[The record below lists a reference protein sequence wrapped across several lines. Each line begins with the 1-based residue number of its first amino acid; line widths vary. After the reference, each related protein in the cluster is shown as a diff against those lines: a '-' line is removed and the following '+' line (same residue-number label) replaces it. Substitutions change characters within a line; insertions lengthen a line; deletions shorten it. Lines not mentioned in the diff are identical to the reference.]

1 MKKIRK
7 DTAGIKKTQVNR
19 KLHYKKMA
27 ALAVAGVLVAGS
39 TLTGCGKKNIDYSV
53 DGGSGNGGS
62 ADSGSLQ
69 DKYGIPE
76 SCDMTLETGDS
87 GLSKL
92 AIEADEVSVPSTM
105 DLPIV
110 YAKKKEISND
120 AKKQLV
126 ESLVEKDKGI
136 YAFDY
141 DNMTKADIQEQIDQY
156 EKEKKNSAANGDTSG
171 STWYDSMID
180 GLKDQLQK
188 APDEYPAADDYSG
201 TEFLGEIGGRKFLV
215 NVDDQGGASGSMC
228 LKDQLITYRPKDG
241 ASGVYF
247 STPDTGDDL
256 TDVDMSSTNVCT
268 FSKDEAQSIADEFV
282 NKIGMADVTLNK
294 AQDLYWYYYG
304 ADGNTDSV
312 EVDGYVFSY
321 TRSINNQPT
330 ASAEVWNVDNLMQD
344 DASVSIPSEKC
355 EVYVDSNGVI
365 SANWVNY
372 FEITDKTESKDLLSF
387 DELLKKANTNIAE
400 YYTTYP
406 TRYKKVEFNDMKLAY
421 YLEKTDEDGVFKYVP
436 AWILTQYEDM
446 ADESNNADYPDQM
459 VVLDATDGSVI
470 DLLELSKSLG
480 TYQNYDTDTIA
491 RDVSDEGDSSITSV
505 GDTDSSEDTT
515 DASSDTTD
523 DTTDDTTGDTA
534 EK

>member
-1 MKKIRK
+1 MRKIRK

-27 ALAVAGVLVAGS
+27 ALAVAGVLVAG
-39 TLTGCGKKNIDYSV
+39 TALTGCGKKNIDYSV

-69 DKYGIPE
+69 GKYGIPE
-76 SCDMTLETGDS
+76 SCDTTLDTGSS

-92 AIEADEVSVPSTM
+92 AIEADEVSVPSTV

-126 ESLVEKDKGI
+126 ESLLEKDKGI

-141 DNMTKADIQEQIDQY
+141 DNMTKSDIQEQIDQY
-156 EKEKKNSAANGDTSG
+156 EKEKKNSIANGDTSG
-171 STWYDSMID
+171 ASWYDSMID

-188 APDEYPAADDYSG
+188 APDEYPAAKDYSG
-201 TEFLGEIGGRKFLV
+201 KEFLGEINGRKFLV
-215 NVDDQGGASGSMC
+215 NVDDQVGVSGSVG

-241 ASGVYF
+241 ANGVYF
-247 STPDTGDDL
+247 SAPDSGDDL
-256 TDVDMSSTNVCT
+256 TGVDMSSTNACT
-268 FSKDEAQSIADEFV
+268 FSKEEAQSIADEFV

-304 ADGNTDSV
+304 TDGTTESV
-312 EVDGYVFSY
+312 DVDGYVFSY

-330 ASAEVWNVDNLMQD
+330 ASVDIYNVDNIMQD
-344 DASVSIPSEKC
+344 DASVSVPAEQC

-372 FEITDKTESKDLLSF
+372 LEITDKTESKDLLSF
-387 DELLKKANTNIAE
+387 NDLMEKANTNIAE

-436 AWILTQYEDM
+436 AWILSQYEDM
-446 ADESNNADYPDQM
+446 EDSNNANYPTQM

>member
-1 MKKIRK
+1 M
-7 DTAGIKKTQVNR
+7 
-19 KLHYKKMA
+19 
-27 ALAVAGVLVAGS
+27 
-39 TLTGCGKKNIDYSV
+39 
-53 DGGSGNGGS
+53 
-62 ADSGSLQ
+62 
-69 DKYGIPE
+69 
-76 SCDMTLETGDS
+76 
-87 GLSKL
+87 SKL
-92 AIEADEVSVPSTM
+92 AIEADEVSVPSTV

-126 ESLVEKDKGI
+126 ESLLEKDKGI

-141 DNMTKADIQEQIDQY
+141 DNMTKSDIQEQIDQY
-156 EKEKKNSAANGDTSG
+156 EKEKKNSIANGDTSG
-171 STWYDSMID
+171 ASWYDSMID

-188 APDEYPAADDYSG
+188 APDEYPAAKDYSG
-201 TEFLGEIGGRKFLV
+201 KELLGEINGRKFLV
-215 NVDDQGGASGSMC
+215 NVDDQVGVSGFVG

-304 ADGNTDSV
+304 TDGTTESV
-312 EVDGYVFSY
+312 DVDGYVFSY

-330 ASAEVWNVDNLMQD
+330 ASVDIYNVDNIMQD
-344 DASVSIPSEKC
+344 DASVSVPAEQC

-372 FEITDKTESKDLLSF
+372 LEITDKTESKDLLSF
-387 DELLKKANTNIAE
+387 NDLMEKANTNIAE

-436 AWILTQYEDM
+436 AWILSQYEDM
-446 ADESNNADYPDQM
+446 EDSNNANYPTQM

-491 RDVSDEGDSSITSV
+491 RDVSDEGESSITSV

>member
-1 MKKIRK
+1 
-7 DTAGIKKTQVNR
+7 
-19 KLHYKKMA
+19 
-27 ALAVAGVLVAGS
+27 
-39 TLTGCGKKNIDYSV
+39 
-53 DGGSGNGGS
+53 
-62 ADSGSLQ
+62 
-69 DKYGIPE
+69 
-76 SCDMTLETGDS
+76 
-87 GLSKL
+87 
-92 AIEADEVSVPSTM
+92 M
-105 DLPIV
+105 D
-110 YAKKKEISND
+110 
-120 AKKQLV
+120 
-126 ESLVEKDKGI
+126 
-136 YAFDY
+136 
-141 DNMTKADIQEQIDQY
+141 
-156 EKEKKNSAANGDTSG
+156 
-171 STWYDSMID
+171 
-180 GLKDQLQK
+180 
-188 APDEYPAADDYSG
+188 
-201 TEFLGEIGGRKFLV
+201 
-215 NVDDQGGASGSMC
+215 
-228 LKDQLITYRPKDG
+228 
-241 ASGVYF
+241 
-247 STPDTGDDL
+247 
-256 TDVDMSSTNVCT
+256 
-268 FSKDEAQSIADEFV
+268 
-282 NKIGMADVTLNK
+282 
-294 AQDLYWYYYG
+294 
-304 ADGNTDSV
+304 
-312 EVDGYVFSY
+312 

>member
-1 MKKIRK
+1 MF
-7 DTAGIKKTQVNR
+7 
-19 KLHYKKMA
+19 H
-27 ALAVAGVLVAGS
+27 
-39 TLTGCGKKNIDYSV
+39 
-53 DGGSGNGGS
+53 
-62 ADSGSLQ
+62 
-69 DKYGIPE
+69 
-76 SCDMTLETGDS
+76 
-87 GLSKL
+87 
-92 AIEADEVSVPSTM
+92 
-105 DLPIV
+105 
-110 YAKKKEISND
+110 
-120 AKKQLV
+120 
-126 ESLVEKDKGI
+126 
-136 YAFDY
+136 
-141 DNMTKADIQEQIDQY
+141 KA
-156 EKEKKNSAANGDTSG
+156 
-171 STWYDSMID
+171 
-180 GLKDQLQK
+180 
-188 APDEYPAADDYSG
+188 
-201 TEFLGEIGGRKFLV
+201 
-215 NVDDQGGASGSMC
+215 
-228 LKDQLITYRPKDG
+228 
-241 ASGVYF
+241 
-247 STPDTGDDL
+247 
-256 TDVDMSSTNVCT
+256 
-268 FSKDEAQSIADEFV
+268 
-282 NKIGMADVTLNK
+282 
-294 AQDLYWYYYG
+294 
-304 ADGNTDSV
+304 
-312 EVDGYVFSY
+312 
-321 TRSINNQPT
+321 
-330 ASAEVWNVDNLMQD
+330 
-344 DASVSIPSEKC
+344 VSIPSEKC

>member
-1 MKKIRK
+1 MRKIRK

-27 ALAVAGVLVAGS
+27 ALAVAGVLVAG
-39 TLTGCGKKNIDYSV
+39 TALTGCGKKNIDYSV

-69 DKYGIPE
+69 GKYGIPE
-76 SCDMTLETGDS
+76 SCDTTLDTGSS

-92 AIEADEVSVPSTM
+92 AIEADEVSVPSTV

-126 ESLVEKDKGI
+126 ESLLEKDKGI

-141 DNMTKADIQEQIDQY
+141 DNMTKSDIQEQIDQY
-156 EKEKKNSAANGDTSG
+156 EKEKKNSIANGDTSG
-171 STWYDSMID
+171 ASWYDSMID

-188 APDEYPAADDYSG
+188 APDEYPAAKDYSG
-201 TEFLGEIGGRKFLV
+201 KELLGEINGRKFLV
-215 NVDDQGGASGSMC
+215 NVDDQVGVSGFVG

-304 ADGNTDSV
+304 TDGTTESV
-312 EVDGYVFSY
+312 DVDGYVFSY

-330 ASAEVWNVDNLMQD
+330 ASVDIYNVDNIMQD
-344 DASVSIPSEKC
+344 DASVSVPAEQC

-372 FEITDKTESKDLLSF
+372 LEITDKTESKDLLSF

-421 YLEKTDEDGVFKYVP
+421 YPEKTDEDGVFKYVP

-491 RDVSDEGDSSITSV
+491 RDVSDEGESSITSV
-505 GDTDSSEDTT
+505 GDTDSSENTT

-523 DTTDDTTGDTA
+523 DTTRDTA

>member
-7 DTAGIKKTQVNR
+7 ETAGNKTTQVSR
-19 KLHYKKMA
+19 KMRYKKMA
-27 ALAVAGVLVAGS
+27 ALAIAGVLATG
-39 TLTGCGKKNIDYSV
+39 TALTGCGKKNIDYSV

-69 DKYGIPE
+69 GKYGIPE
-76 SCDMTLETGDS
+76 SCDTTLDTGSS

-92 AIEADEVSVPSTM
+92 AIEADEVSVPSTV

-126 ESLVEKDKGI
+126 ESLLEKDKGI

-141 DNMTKADIQEQIDQY
+141 DNMTKSDIQEQIDQY
-156 EKEKKNSAANGDTSG
+156 EKEKKNSIANGDTSG
-171 STWYDSMID
+171 ASWYDSMID

-188 APDEYPAADDYSG
+188 APDEYPAAKDYSG
-201 TEFLGEIGGRKFLV
+201 KELLGEINGRKFLV
-215 NVDDQGGASGSMC
+215 NVDDQVGVSGFVG

-304 ADGNTDSV
+304 TDGTTESV
-312 EVDGYVFSY
+312 DVDGYVFSY

-330 ASAEVWNVDNLMQD
+330 ASVDIYNVDNIMQD
-344 DASVSIPSEKC
+344 DASVSVPAEQC

-372 FEITDKTESKDLLSF
+372 LEITDKTESKDLLSF
-387 DELLKKANTNIAE
+387 NDLMEKANTNIAE

-436 AWILTQYEDM
+436 AWILSQYEDM
-446 ADESNNADYPDQM
+446 EDSNNANYPTQM

-491 RDVSDEGDSSITSV
+491 RDVSDEGESSITSV
-505 GDTDSSEDTT
+505 GDTDSSENTT

-523 DTTDDTTGDTA
+523 DTTRDTA

>member
-1 MKKIRK
+1 
-7 DTAGIKKTQVNR
+7 
-19 KLHYKKMA
+19 
-27 ALAVAGVLVAGS
+27 
-39 TLTGCGKKNIDYSV
+39 
-53 DGGSGNGGS
+53 
-62 ADSGSLQ
+62 
-69 DKYGIPE
+69 
-76 SCDMTLETGDS
+76 
-87 GLSKL
+87 
-92 AIEADEVSVPSTM
+92 
-105 DLPIV
+105 
-110 YAKKKEISND
+110 
-120 AKKQLV
+120 
-126 ESLVEKDKGI
+126 
-136 YAFDY
+136 
-141 DNMTKADIQEQIDQY
+141 
-156 EKEKKNSAANGDTSG
+156 
-171 STWYDSMID
+171 MID

-188 APDEYPAADDYSG
+188 APDEYPAAKDYSG
-201 TEFLGEIGGRKFLV
+201 KELLGEINGRKFLV
-215 NVDDQGGASGSMC
+215 NVDDQVGVSGFVG

-304 ADGNTDSV
+304 TDGTTESV
-312 EVDGYVFSY
+312 DVDGYVFSY

-330 ASAEVWNVDNLMQD
+330 ASVDIYNVDNIMQD
-344 DASVSIPSEKC
+344 DASVSVPAEQC

-372 FEITDKTESKDLLSF
+372 LEITDKTESKDLLSF
-387 DELLKKANTNIAE
+387 NDLMEKANTNIAE

-436 AWILTQYEDM
+436 AWILSQYEDM
-446 ADESNNADYPDQM
+446 EDSNNANYPTQM

-491 RDVSDEGDSSITSV
+491 RDVSDEGESSITSV
-505 GDTDSSEDTT
+505 GDTDSSENTT

-523 DTTDDTTGDTA
+523 DTTRDTA